1 MKRILSLL
9 LTIVLAPNLLPAATS
24 DAVAPATAPATCAKN
39 TAKTDGD
46 GHVLVK
52 LWQDYT
58 KAEDADKPATAA
70 AALQKI
76 KAEAKRQHLTWD
88 YFDAAE
94 KYVNVGTR
102 GNWKLRDSLHKAFRA
117 EIEAFG
123 EPVAVFYMRRGESSE
138 ELQKYLESNK
148 KTLKAASHEEF
159 WTRDWRLGRY
169 KFSPVLKNQFKSD
182 WDYCLWSLFPEK
194 LMEQEYK
201 SYPMN
206 AFVEY
211 QLACSGKNSSEEKPL
226 KAFAEKW
233 NGKAAALMAEEDL
246 LQRRFNSLQEKGRS
260 EDFKALRADC
270 QALRTKAKAFKGDE
284 KKIADCCVE
293 ADYLIAEMD
302 APSVSM
308 DIKRSKLSLS
318 LRNLEYVSVRIYKGD
333 VQFDEKAEKKA
344 EKVWEYLQ
352 RNPICSYYV
361 PDDLL
366 LDLPK
371 LPDGTYTVKCV
382 NGDTSESCLWEKYTI
397 STASRW
403 NGEGLGI
410 WAADYISGEPIEK
423 VDVDVLRDGKVYRS
437 FNGLT
442 LSGITTLPKEAS
454 NLFNDSDYKHSWSLR
469 VRCGERASREVYPLS
484 YHSPDISDRP
494 DEMHCTILTDRSAF
508 QPEET
513 VHFKAIVWQGRY
525 SVKASSG
532 LKIKA
537 ILKDVQGRTIEELA
551 LTTSANGSVAG
562 EFLLPRR
569 ERLGNYCLEIRSSD
583 KLLSSKYILVDDFV
597 LPTFDLVFDRTPEL
611 RFPLASVEIKGTVKA
626 YSGHSLAG
634 ADISWKVEHN
644 GDDWAS
650 GKLEPT
656 KDRFALSF
664 PTDSTD
670 AGSWGSSYALTIKV
684 IDATGETMEFQ
695 KWIHVA
701 GRQEPARP
709 PKEFFFEDLDD
720 AFGTR
725 IVAGSVRTWAVA
737 ELYGTGNVLLDRQL
751 LQFEPASGTAAASGS
766 PAGVAPAETTLRYD
780 WPDSWPEGLSL
791 IILYFQDGKAHQH
804 TLNRS
809 RKNHTLDLPLSF
821 ERFLDT
827 TSPGAQYTFNIKTLA
842 GAEVAVAVFD
852 KSTERFMGN
861 SWSSFA
867 GQNRPRPSVYF
878 NAICGQDSGSSRY
891 MPFYSLGGNVRLMTK
906 SASVN
911 MMAMDSAAP
920 EAMVEEE
927 AAVSDVATGAATA
940 EEIASDIVI
949 REDFATTLAWEP
961 FLRSDKAGNVS
972 FSFTNSDK
980 LSTYYVQVFAHD
992 ASMRNAALR
1001 REMVVTIPV
1010 KISLVEPQ
1018 FLYEGDVWNVRIGLS
1033 SSLVGDVDGTLKI
1046 GILDGADRHSAAVL
1060 SSSVKRVTVPGGAS
1074 TNFDFEVAVPVDI
1087 KDLGVLVSFTP
1098 DRIAT
1103 AADGVFVSVPVH
1115 PAVQTLTEAHS
1126 AVLLPGADKA
1136 ALEAQLRGLFEN
1148 VDGSAAE
1155 LTVRDIRQMLL
1166 EAIPSELEV
1175 PCPNAISLAR
1185 ALYAYSLMAGIPGAA
1200 EPSFDRESA
1209 ISKLLACR
1217 DDDGGFAWFA
1227 GMSPSPIVT
1236 AVVLRL
1242 VRGLGIIDETAAVHY
1257 IDKEYFSGKYSWW
1270 RCLSME
1276 QYLHTRSFFPEVSFT
1291 EKTSAEFRKAARA
1304 YLVPKK
1310 ARGLN
1315 GYIAAKARRV
1325 QTLDNFLSLE
1335 GGVQLASK
1343 MGVRLGTVSRL
1354 RKSLVADVASLV
1366 EYAQPHRHGGVY
1378 YPNAVMPWRGLLET
1392 ELDAH
1397 CALMAI
1403 MDRFGHQDIS
1413 NGIRLWIMLQKETQ
1427 NWKSGSGYL
1436 EALAAVLNGPSEVLE
1451 TKVLALRA
1459 EYTVPF
1465 ENVKAAGNEMSIAVG
1480 EPVVQRGGP
1489 KAGEA
1494 EVGAGEG
1501 EVGAGESPSVIA
1513 IGDRVKVRATLTSVE
1528 NRSFVKVTIPFGAG
1542 LVPVNQI
1549 SGYRWGYYRN
1559 VLSDRIELWYEVFPE
1574 EKTEIVEEFYAT
1586 RAGSFQAP
1594 VATIVCEY
1602 APHYRAND
1610 GWRGRLDIQPK
1621 TVSGAK

>member
-1 MKRILSLL
+1 MKRILSIF
-9 LTIVLAPNLLPAATS
+9 LTSVLSLNLLSAA
-24 DAVAPATAPATCAKN
+24 ATAP
-39 TAKTDGD
+39 KTDSD
-46 GHVLVK
+46 GHVLIK
-52 LWQDYT
+52 LWQDYS
-58 KAEDADKPATAA
+58 KAEAADKPATAA

-76 KAEAKRQHLTWD
+76 KAEAKRSHLLWD
-88 YFDAAE
+88 YYDAADR
-94 KYVNVGTR
+94 YVTVTTR
-102 GNWKLRDSLHKAFRA
+102 SNWKLRDSLYKAFRA

-138 ELQKYLESNK
+138 ELQKYLETNK
-148 KTLKAASHEEF
+148 KALKAASHEEF

-169 KFSPVLKNQFKSD
+169 KFSAVLNAQFKSD

-194 LMEQEYK
+194 TIAQEYK

-211 QLACSGKNSSEEKPL
+211 QLACSEKNSSEEKAL
-226 KAFAEKW
+226 KAYAQKW

-293 ADYLIAEMD
+293 ADFLIAEMD
-302 APSVSM
+302 TPSVSM

-344 EKVWEYLQ
+344 EKVWEFLQ

-366 LDLPK
+366 LNLPG

-382 NGDTSESCLWEKYTI
+382 NDDTSESCLWQKYTI

-410 WAADYISGEPIEK
+410 WAADYINGEPIEK
-423 VDVDVLRDGKVYRS
+423 VNVDVLRDGKVYRS

-454 NLFNDSDYKHSWSLR
+454 NLFNDSDYKHRWSLQ
-469 VRCGERASREVYPLS
+469 VRSGERASREVYPVS
-484 YHSPDISDRP
+484 YRSPDISDRP

-537 ILKDVQGRTIEELA
+537 ILKDVQGRAIEELA
-551 LTTSANGSVAG
+551 LTTSGNGSVAG
-562 EFLLPRR
+562 EFMLPRC

-597 LPTFDLVFDRTPEL
+597 LPTFDLVFDRTPEF
-611 RFPLASVEIKGTVKA
+611 RFPLANVEIKGTVKA

-644 GDDWAS
+644 GEDWAS

-701 GRQEPARP
+701 GRQEPLRP
-709 PKEFFFEDLDD
+709 PKEFFFEDLED

-725 IVAGSVRTWAVA
+725 IVAGSARTWAVA

-751 LQFEPASGTAAASGS
+751 LEFEPASSSSSS
-766 PAGVAPAETTLRYD
+766 PAGAAPAETTLRYD

-791 IILYFQDGKAHQH
+791 LILYFQEGKAHQH
-804 TLNRS
+804 TLTRS
-809 RKNHTLDLPLSF
+809 RENHTLDLPLSF

-827 TSPGAQYTFNIKTLA
+827 TSPGAEYTFNIKTMA

-878 NAICGQDSGSSRY
+878 NGICGQDSGSSRY

-911 MMAMDSAAP
+911 MMAMDAAAP

-927 AAVSDVATGAATA
+927 AAVSDVAAGASTA

-961 FLRSDKAGNVS
+961 FLKSDKAGNVS

-980 LSTYYVQVFAHD
+980 LSTYYVQVLLFIS
-992 ASMRNAALR
+992 AS
-1001 REMVVTIPV
+1001 
-1010 KISLVEPQ
+1010 
-1018 FLYEGDVWNVRIGLS
+1018 W
-1033 SSLVGDVDGTLKI
+1033 
-1046 GILDGADRHSAAVL
+1046 H
-1060 SSSVKRVTVPGGAS
+1060 
-1074 TNFDFEVAVPVDI
+1074 
-1087 KDLGVLVSFTP
+1087 
-1098 DRIAT
+1098 
-1103 AADGVFVSVPVH
+1103 
-1115 PAVQTLTEAHS
+1115 
-1126 AVLLPGADKA
+1126 
-1136 ALEAQLRGLFEN
+1136 
-1148 VDGSAAE
+1148 
-1155 LTVRDIRQMLL
+1155 
-1166 EAIPSELEV
+1166 
-1175 PCPNAISLAR
+1175 
-1185 ALYAYSLMAGIPGAA
+1185 
-1200 EPSFDRESA
+1200 
-1209 ISKLLACR
+1209 
-1217 DDDGGFAWFA
+1217 
-1227 GMSPSPIVT
+1227 
-1236 AVVLRL
+1236 
-1242 VRGLGIIDETAAVHY
+1242 
-1257 IDKEYFSGKYSWW
+1257 
-1270 RCLSME
+1270 
-1276 QYLHTRSFFPEVSFT
+1276 
-1291 EKTSAEFRKAARA
+1291 
-1304 YLVPKK
+1304 
-1310 ARGLN
+1310 
-1315 GYIAAKARRV
+1315 
-1325 QTLDNFLSLE
+1325 
-1335 GGVQLASK
+1335 
-1343 MGVRLGTVSRL
+1343 
-1354 RKSLVADVASLV
+1354 
-1366 EYAQPHRHGGVY
+1366 
-1378 YPNAVMPWRGLLET
+1378 
-1392 ELDAH
+1392 
-1397 CALMAI
+1397 
-1403 MDRFGHQDIS
+1403 
-1413 NGIRLWIMLQKETQ
+1413 
-1427 NWKSGSGYL
+1427 
-1436 EALAAVLNGPSEVLE
+1436 
-1451 TKVLALRA
+1451 
-1459 EYTVPF
+1459 
-1465 ENVKAAGNEMSIAVG
+1465 
-1480 EPVVQRGGP
+1480 
-1489 KAGEA
+1489 
-1494 EVGAGEG
+1494 
-1501 EVGAGESPSVIA
+1501 
-1513 IGDRVKVRATLTSVE
+1513 
-1528 NRSFVKVTIPFGAG
+1528 
-1542 LVPVNQI
+1542 
-1549 SGYRWGYYRN
+1549 
-1559 VLSDRIELWYEVFPE
+1559 
-1574 EKTEIVEEFYAT
+1574 
-1586 RAGSFQAP
+1586 
-1594 VATIVCEY
+1594 
-1602 APHYRAND
+1602 
-1610 GWRGRLDIQPK
+1610 
-1621 TVSGAK
+1621 

>member
-1 MKRILSLL
+1 MKRILSIF
-9 LTIVLAPNLLPAATS
+9 LTSVLSLNLLSAA
-24 DAVAPATAPATCAKN
+24 ATAP
-39 TAKTDGD
+39 KTDSD
-46 GHVLVK
+46 GHVLIK
-52 LWQDYT
+52 LWQDYS
-58 KAEDADKPATAA
+58 KAEAADKPATAA

-76 KAEAKRQHLTWD
+76 KAEAKRSHLLWD
-88 YFDAAE
+88 YYDAADR
-94 KYVNVGTR
+94 YVTVTTR
-102 GNWKLRDSLHKAFRA
+102 SNWKLRDSLYKAFRA

-138 ELQKYLESNK
+138 ELQKYLDTNK
-148 KTLKAASHEEF
+148 KALKAASHEEF

-169 KFSPVLKNQFKSD
+169 KFSAVLNAQFKSD

-194 LMEQEYK
+194 TIAQEYK

-211 QLACSGKNSSEEKPL
+211 QLACSEKNSSEEKAL
-226 KAFAEKW
+226 KAYAQKW

-293 ADYLIAEMD
+293 ADFLIAEMD
-302 APSVSM
+302 TPSVSM

-344 EKVWEYLQ
+344 EKVWEFLQ

-366 LDLPK
+366 LNLPG

-382 NGDTSESCLWEKYTI
+382 NDDTSESCLWQKYTI

-410 WAADYISGEPIEK
+410 WAADYINGEPIEK
-423 VDVDVLRDGKVYRS
+423 VNVDVLRDGKVYRS

-454 NLFNDSDYKHSWSLR
+454 NLFNDSDYKHRWSLQ
-469 VRCGERASREVYPLS
+469 VRSGERASREVYPVS
-484 YHSPDISDRP
+484 YRSPDISDRP

-537 ILKDVQGRTIEELA
+537 ILKDVQGRAIEELA
-551 LTTSANGSVAG
+551 LTTSGNGSVAG
-562 EFLLPRR
+562 EFMLPRC

-597 LPTFDLVFDRTPEL
+597 LPTFDLVFDRTPEF
-611 RFPLASVEIKGTVKA
+611 RFPLANVEIKGTVKA

-644 GDDWAS
+644 GEDWAS

-701 GRQEPARP
+701 GRQEPLRP
-709 PKEFFFEDLDD
+709 PKEFFFEDLED

-725 IVAGSVRTWAVA
+725 IVAGSARTWAVA

-751 LQFEPASGTAAASGS
+751 LEFEPASSSSSS
-766 PAGVAPAETTLRYD
+766 PAGAAPAETTLRYD

-791 IILYFQDGKAHQH
+791 LILYFQEGKAHQH
-804 TLNRS
+804 TLTRS
-809 RKNHTLDLPLSF
+809 RENHTLDLPLSF

-827 TSPGAQYTFNIKTLA
+827 TSPGAEYTFNIKTMA

-878 NAICGQDSGSSRY
+878 NGICGQDSGSSRY

-911 MMAMDSAAP
+911 MMAMDAAAP

-927 AAVSDVATGAATA
+927 AAVSDVAAGASTA

-961 FLRSDKAGNVS
+961 FLKSDKAGNVS

-992 ASMRNAALR
+992 AAMRNATLR

-1010 KISLVEPQ
+1010 KISLVEPR

-1033 SSLVGDVDGTLKI
+1033 SSLIGDVDGTLRI
-1046 GILDGADRHSAAVL
+1046 GLLDGADRHCAKVL
-1060 SSSVKRVTVPGGAS
+1060 SSFERKISVPGGS
-1074 TNFDFEVAVPVDI
+1074 SCNFDLEFQVPAGL

-1115 PAVQTLTEAHS
+1115 PAMQTLTEAHS

-1136 ALEAQLRGLFEN
+1136 ALEAQLRSLFEN
-1148 VDGSAAE
+1148 VDGSLPILE
-1155 LTVRDIRQMLL
+1155 ERDIRQMLL
-1166 EAIPSELEV
+1166 DAIPEELEA
-1175 PCPNAISLAR
+1175 PCDNAISLAR
-1185 ALYAYSLMAGIPGAA
+1185 ALYAYSLMSGIPAA
-1200 EPSFDRESA
+1200 DSPAFDRSGA
-1209 ISKLLACR
+1209 ITKLLACR
-1217 DDDGGFAWFA
+1217 CDDGGFAWFA
-1227 GMSPSPIVT
+1227 GMPSSPIVT

-1242 VRGLGIIDETAAVHY
+1242 LHGQDLIDEATAVQY
-1257 IDKEYFSGKYSWW
+1257 LDKEYFRSGKSYWW

-1276 QYLHTRSFFPEVSFT
+1276 QYLHTRSFFPEVAFK
-1291 EKTSAEFRKAARA
+1291 EKTSSIFRKAAKA
-1304 YLVPKK
+1304 YLIPKK

-1325 QTLDNFLSLE
+1325 QTLDNLLSLE
-1335 GGVQLASK
+1335 GGIQLASK
-1343 MGVRLGTVSRL
+1343 LGIKLGTEKKL
-1354 RKSLVADVASLV
+1354 RKSLAGDVASLV
-1366 EYAQPHRHGGVY
+1366 EYAQPHRHGGIY

-1397 CALMAI
+1397 CALIAI
-1403 MDRFGHQDIS
+1403 MDKYGHSDIS
-1413 NGIRLWIMLQKETQ
+1413 NGVRLWIMLQKETQ
-1427 NWKSGSGYL
+1427 DWKSGSGYL
-1436 EALAAVLNGPSEVLE
+1436 EALAAVLNGPASVLE
-1451 TKVLALRA
+1451 TKVLALKA
-1459 EYTVPF
+1459 SYTVPF
-1465 ENVKAAGNEMSIAVG
+1465 EDVKAAGNEMSAAVSPEAG
-1480 EPVVQRGGP
+1480 SAIKIGG
-1489 KAGEA
+1489 
-1494 EVGAGEG
+1494 
-1501 EVGAGESPSVIA
+1501 
-1513 IGDRVKVRATLTSVE
+1513 RVKIRARLSSVE

-1559 VLSDRIELWYEVFPE
+1559 VLGDRIELWYEVFPE

-1610 GWRGRLDIQPK
+1610 AWGGRLEI
-1621 TVSGAK
+1621 SAE

>member
-9 LTIVLAPNLLPAATS
+9 LTIVLTSNLLPAATKTT
-24 DAVAPATAPATCAKN
+24 V
-39 TAKTDGD
+39 KTDDD

-52 LWQDYT
+52 LWQEYT
-58 KAEDADKPATAA
+58 KAENADKPATAA
-70 AALQKI
+70 SALQKI

-88 YFDAAE
+88 YYDAAE

-138 ELQKYLESNK
+138 ELQKYLETNK
-148 KTLKAASHEEF
+148 KSLKAASHEEF
-159 WTRDWRLGRY
+159 WIRDWRLGRY
-169 KFSPVLKNQFKSD
+169 KFSPALRAQFKSD

-211 QLACSGKNSSEEKPL
+211 QLACSGKNSSEQKPL

-260 EDFKALRADC
+260 EDFKTLRADC
-270 QALRTKAKAFKGDE
+270 QALRAKAKAFKGDE

-293 ADYLIAEMD
+293 ADYLISEMD
-302 APSVSM
+302 AASVSM

-352 RNPICSYYV
+352 LNPICSYYI

-382 NGDTSESCLWEKYTI
+382 NDDTSESCLWEKYTI

-403 NGEGLGI
+403 NGDGLGI
-410 WAADYISGEPIEK
+410 WAADYISGEPIGK

-454 NLFNDSDYKHSWSLR
+454 NLFNDSDYKHRWSLQ
-469 VRCGERASREVYPLS
+469 VRSGERASREVYPVS
-484 YHSPDISDRP
+484 YRTPDISDRP

-583 KLLSSKYILVDDFV
+583 KFLASKYILVDDFV

-611 RFPLASVEIKGTVKA
+611 RFPLANVEIKGTVKA

-644 GDDWAS
+644 GEDWAS

-701 GRQEPARP
+701 GRQEPVRP
-709 PKEFFFEDLDD
+709 PKEFFFEDLED
-720 AFGTR
+720 AFGSR
-725 IVAGSVRTWAVA
+725 IVAGSARTWAVA
-737 ELYGTGNVLLDRQL
+737 ELYGTGNVLLDRRL
-751 LQFEPASGTAAASGS
+751 LQFEPASPSSGS

-791 IILYFQDGKAHQH
+791 LILYFQDGKAHQH
-804 TLNRS
+804 TLTRS
-809 RKNHTLDLPLSF
+809 RENHTLDLPLSF

-861 SWSSFA
+861 AWNSFG

-891 MPFYSLGGNVRLMTK
+891 MPFYSLGSNVRLMTK

-911 MMAMDSAAP
+911 MMAMDAAAP
-920 EAMVEEE
+920 EAAEVEE
-927 AAVSDVATGAATA
+927 AVSDVAAGATTA

-992 ASMRNAALR
+992 ASMRNATLR

-1018 FLYEGDVWNVRIGLS
+1018 FLYEGDVWKVRIGLS
-1033 SSLVGDVDGTLKI
+1033 SSLAGDVDGTLKI
-1046 GILDGADRHSAAVL
+1046 GVLDRADRHGAAVL
-1060 SSSVKRVTVPGGAS
+1060 SSSVQQLTVPGGAS
-1074 TNFDFEVAVPVDI
+1074 TNLDLEFAVPVGI
-1087 KDLGVLVSFTP
+1087 KDLGLLVSFTP
-1098 DRIAT
+1098 RRIAT
-1103 AADGVFVSVPVH
+1103 AADGVFVSVPVR

-1126 AVLLPGADKA
+1126 AVLLPGADRA

-1148 VDGSAAE
+1148 VDGSLPALE
-1155 LTVRDIRQMLL
+1155 TRDIRQMLL
-1166 EAIPSELEV
+1166 DAIPQELEA
-1175 PCPNAISLAR
+1175 PCDNAISLAR
-1185 ALYAYSLMAGIPGAA
+1185 ALYANSLLVAVRSLPFAPLPPRT
-1200 EPSFDRESA
+1200 EPTQNTSANGSGEASFDRDA
-1209 ISKLLACR
+1209 TIAKLLACR

-1227 GMSPSPIVT
+1227 GMPSSPIVT

-1242 VRGLGIIDETAAVHY
+1242 VHGLGVIDEAAAVQY
-1257 IDKEYFSGKYSWW
+1257 LDKEFFRSKKRSWW

-1276 QYLHTRSFFPEVSFT
+1276 QYLHTRSFFPEVGFK
-1291 EKTSAEFRKAARA
+1291 EKTDADFRKAARA
-1304 YLVPKK
+1304 YLIPKK
-1310 ARGLN
+1310 TRGLN

-1335 GGVQLASK
+1335 GGVQLAGK
-1343 MGVRLGTVSRL
+1343 LGIKLGTEKKL
-1354 RKSLVADVASLV
+1354 RKSLAADVASLV

-1403 MDRFGHQDIS
+1403 MDKFGHPEIS

-1427 NWKSGSGYL
+1427 DWKSGSGYL

-1459 EYTVPF
+1459 DYTVPF
-1465 ENVKAAGNEMSIAVG
+1465 ENVKAAGNEMSVAISAP
-1480 EPVVQRGGP
+1480 EPVEGP
-1489 KAGEA
+1489 ACL
-1494 EVGAGEG
+1494 
-1501 EVGAGESPSVIA
+1501 SV
-1513 IGDRVKVRATLTSVE
+1513 GDRVKVRATLTSVE

-1559 VLSDRIELWYEVFPE
+1559 MLSDRIELWYEVFPE

-1610 GWRGRLDIQPK
+1610 AWGGRLEI
-1621 TVSGAK
+1621 SAE